1 MSVGGFRVRRVG
13 VERAAA
19 SCSDS
24 RWNFQAAEVERWLG
38 ALWGKSAG
46 RAGGRRNLLLQHLFD
61 TAAVAEL
68 IWDFY
73 LAESVRVSVDN
84 LVATGDGRRLFVWL
98 CGIHDWGKAT
108 PAFQHVDS
116 DGADAVRAAGLG
128 WDRFAVSRHRWRHDK
143 AGAAVAIDVLAEAGW
158 AQEQR
163 DWLWPLIAGHHGTF
177 PSLGELT
184 PGRME
189 KKLRGVGEWEAA
201 QRALVQRFTT
211 EVGFGDVGEVA
222 PVVVPG
228 RALQLQLS
236 GFVVMAD
243 WIASDEIHFP
253 GVDDLAE
260 VGIDGARAR
269 AAAAWAQLGL
279 RRGWGSLPVPGVD
292 DFVERFGESPR
303 GSQRATMAC
312 AARMPC
318 AGLMVVEAP
327 MGEGKTK
334 AALLAAEILAARFG
348 MDGVFVGMPTQATC
362 DPMFTN
368 VRRWLSRLDPE
379 LADQVALLHGK
390 RRFNPEWQQLLAGYD
405 DPDATYRSVGEDE
418 YGLVDPYSNDCVC
431 ATGRPQRSAPAEW
444 FLGSKRGLLA
454 PFAVGTIDQLL
465 LAATRT
471 KHVMLRMAGLAGKVV
486 VLDEV
491 HAADIYMSQFL
502 EEGLRWLAQ
511 AGVPVVLLSATLT
524 PRQHQDLIE
533 AYLAGARGAEHPGA
547 YELPRV
553 QGYPRIT
560 TAWVDHDAAAHVEID
575 AAIPW
580 RTDALKVA
588 VEVLAEPDESAG
600 EATSLARLLGE
611 RLADGGCV
619 LVIRNT
625 VARAQN
631 TFEQLRKTFGGDV
644 RLLHARMH
652 VRHRADRT
660 AECLE
665 LLGPPGPDRKR
676 PRRLI
681 LVATQLA
688 EQSFDVD
695 VDLLVTDLAPM
706 DLLLQ
711 RIGRMHRHLGVRR
724 PERLRTPTVVVT
736 GFTPRT
742 AGAPQFVAAS
752 ERIYGRWPLLRS
764 AAAVAAV
771 GSGCWAIPAQV
782 PELVAA
788 AYASDGAVLGGWES
802 AVAQAFDDW
811 VADRRKRAD
820 AATRHLLTRFGEHG
834 RPTLAG
840 LHRMGGADVED
851 EEVFVRD
858 GDKTVEAVLVRRDG
872 DGYRAMNGRWLGT
885 HGEASPDLVDDVLGG
900 TVRLPHSLT
909 HAATEELKPLD
920 GWRDH
925 PWLRY
930 GRALI
935 LDGDG
940 AATVGPSTVRYD
952 DTLGLIVS

>member
-1 MSVGGFRVRRVG
+1 MD
-13 VERAAA
+13 VERTAL
-19 SCSDS
+19 SRSDS
-24 RWNFQAAEVERWLG
+24 RWSFESAEVDRWLG

-73 LAESVRVSVDN
+73 LAESVHASVDS
-84 LVATGDGRRLFVWL
+84 LVGEAGGGRRLFVWL

-108 PAFQHVDS
+108 PAFQHLDA
-116 DGADAVRAAGLG
+116 DGAEAVGRAGLG
-128 WDRFAVSRHRWRHDK
+128 WDRFVVAKHKWRHDK

-158 AQEQR
+158 ADEQR
-163 DWLWPLIAGHHGTF
+163 DWVWPLIAGHHGTF
-177 PSLGELT
+177 PALGELR
-184 PGRME
+184 PAGRAE
-189 KKLRGVGEWEAA
+189 SKLRGSQGWESA
-201 QRALVQRFTT
+201 QRALVQRFSTAL
-211 EVGFGDVGEVA
+211 GFGDVAAVA
-222 PVVVPG
+222 PVRVPT

-243 WIASDEIHFP
+243 WIASDEKHFP
-253 GVDDLAE
+253 GIDDLAE
-260 VGIDGARAR
+260 VGIDGARER
-269 AAAAWAQLGL
+269 AAAAWSELGL
-279 RRGWGSLPVPGVD
+279 RRGWGRLPEPGVD
-292 DFVERFGESPR
+292 DFTRRFAQQPR
-303 GSQRATMAC
+303 ASQRATMIC
-312 AARMPC
+312 AARMPHP
-318 AGLMVVEAP
+318 GLMIVEAP

-368 VRRWLSRLDPE
+368 VRRWLSVLDTE
-379 LADQVALLHGK
+379 VADQVALLHGK
-390 RRFNPEWQQLLAGYD
+390 RRFNSEWQQMLAGND
-405 DPDATYRSVGEDE
+405 NPDNVYRSVGEDE
-418 YGLVDPYSNDCVC
+418 FGLADPYLAEDCDVC
-431 ATGRPQRSAPAEW
+431 STGRPQRSAPAEW

-465 LAATRT
+465 IAATRT

-524 PRQHQDLIE
+524 PRQHHDLIE
-533 AYLAGARGAEHPGA
+533 AYLAGAQGTEHAGSYDQPQVA
-547 YELPRV
+547 
-553 QGYPRIT
+553 GYPRIT
-560 TAWVDHDAAAHVEID
+560 TAWLDDDNDAHVEID
-575 AAIPW
+575 TATPW
-580 RTDALKVA
+580 RSDALQVK
-588 VEVLAEPDESAG
+588 VEVLPETSGASAQG
-600 EATSLARLLGE
+600 TALALL
-611 RLADGGCV
+611 LADGGCA

-625 VARAQN
+625 VTRAQN
-631 TFEQLRKTFGGDV
+631 TFQQLRETFGADV

-652 VRHRADRT
+652 VRHRAERT
-660 AECLE
+660 AECLD
-665 LLGPPGPDRKR
+665 LLGPPGPARDR

-706 DLLLQ
+706 DLVLQ
-711 RIGRMHRHLGVRR
+711 RIGRMHRHLGVDR
-724 PERLRTPTVVVT
+724 PPRLRTPTVVVT
-736 GFTPRT
+736 GFTPRDG
-742 AGAPQFVAAS
+742 GAPHLVAAS
-752 ERIYGRWPLLRS
+752 EHIYGRWPLLRS
-764 AAAVAAV
+764 AAAIELL
-771 GSGCWAIPAQV
+771 GQGCWAIPAQV
-782 PELVAA
+782 PELVEA
-788 AYASDGAVLGGWES
+788 AYAPDGAVPDGWES
-802 AVAQAFDDW
+802 ATAEAFEEW
-811 VADRRKRAD
+811 GADRRARAD
-820 AATRHLLTRFGEHG
+820 AATRHVLTRFGEHA

-840 LHRMGGADVED
+840 LHRMGGADVGE

-858 GDKTVEAVLVRRDG
+858 GDKTVEAVLVRHDG
-872 DGYRAMNGRWLGT
+872 HGYRAMNGRWLGT

-900 TVRLPHSLT
+900 TVRLPRSLT
-909 HAATEELKPLD
+909 VAAIKQLRPLD

-930 GRALI
+930 SRALI
-935 LDGDG
+935 LGADGS
-940 AATVGPSTVRYD
+940 ASVGSSTVRYD
-952 DTLGLIVS
+952 DALGLLVT